1 MDINA
6 ISSTSISSLDTS
18 SIQLDK
24 TQAKSAIDTS
34 SKSALNLN
42 ISEYNK
48 KRDQLSLD
56 VQSLNDGLAITKIAQ
71 NAIEKQQEYLN
82 NIQNKL

>member
-56 VQSLNDGLAITKIAQ
+56 VQSLNDGLAIIKNCSKCNRKATRIFK
-71 NAIEKQQEYLN
+71 
-82 NIQNKL
+82 